1 MRLGTQR
8 LHAAQDGGRGAAAP
22 GRTMMPAIGNGKLQD
37 DSAAATG
44 AEIGLISLLSLKL
57 LLLAFFILL
66 NALSEFEMLKV
77 RAALESVT
85 KAFDG
90 RLNVEHNRAISGAAD
105 GSLDGTDLL
114 LADTGQLF
122 ETMLPA
128 IYQDRSDKLAFMALE
143 VQAGTFFATGD
154 ARLQAGRGLLL
165 GRLAARL
172 REWEADGIDYG
183 LSILIGHREGKAGA
197 PVRVERAAVLAQRLA
212 AEGVPARRLAVGTF
226 KAFAD
231 KVRLEF
237 TVRRPAEGAR
247 DEGGA
252 RP

>member
-1 MRLGTQR
+1 
-8 LHAAQDGGRGAAAP
+8 
-22 GRTMMPAIGNGKLQD
+22 MMPAIGNGKLQD

-66 NALSEFEMLKV
+66 NALSEFEVLKV

-85 KAFDG
+85 EAFDG
-90 RLNVEHNRAISGAAD
+90 RLNVEHNRPVNGAVD

-122 ETMLPA
+122 ENMLPA
-128 IYQDRSDKLAFMALE
+128 IYQDRSDKLVFMALE

-172 REWEADGIDYG
+172 REWEAGGIDYG
-183 LSILIGHREGKAGA
+183 LSILIGHRGGKAGGA
-197 PVRVERAAVLAQRLA
+197 ASVRVERAAVLAQRLA

-226 KAFAD
+226 KTFAD

-237 TVRRPAEGAR
+237 TVRRPA
-247 DEGGA
+247 DEVRGENGV